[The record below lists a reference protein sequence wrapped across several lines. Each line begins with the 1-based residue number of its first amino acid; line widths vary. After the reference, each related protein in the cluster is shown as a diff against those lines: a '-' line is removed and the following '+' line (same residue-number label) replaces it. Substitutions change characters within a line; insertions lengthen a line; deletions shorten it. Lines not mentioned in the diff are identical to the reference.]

1 MEENYEIAYDFA
13 TEAYK
18 KFQNVIKSIVLF
30 GSVAKNLKTQNDI
43 DIIIFVDD
51 CTIQWDDELIAWY
64 REELQKILANN
75 KNRDK
80 LHVNTVTLSVFWD
93 EFKTGEPVAINIV
106 RYGKALIDFGG
117 FFEPLKILLARG
129 KVKPSAEAVYN
140 ALRRAP
146 INLSKARYN
155 VYLIMDSLYWAMV
168 DSAHAALMMAEQVAP
183 SPEHI
188 PGLLDEYFV
197 RKKMLNKY
205 YVKLYREIYEIIHS
219 ANKTGIKIPSKRID
233 EYQREVE
240 KFVSEMT
247 EIVRKLEK

>member
-1 MEENYEIAYDFA
+1 MKENYDIAYDFA

-18 KFQNVIKSIVLF
+18 KFQHVIKSIVLF
-30 GSVAKNLKTQNDI
+30 GSVAKDLKTQNDI

-64 REELQKILANN
+64 REELQKILASNPHRN
-75 KNRDK
+75 K
-80 LHVNTVTLSVFWD
+80 LHINTVTLSVFWD

-117 FFEPLKILLARG
+117 FFEPLKILLAKG
-129 KVKPSAEAVYN
+129 KVKPSAEAIYN

-146 INLSKARYN
+146 FHLSRAKYN
-155 VYLIMDSLYWAMV
+155 VYLIIDSLYWAMV
-168 DSAHAALMMAEQVAP
+168 DSAHAALMMADKVAP

-188 PGLLDEYFV
+188 PEMLNEYFV
-197 RKKMLNKY
+197 KKKMLNKD
-205 YVKLYREIYEIIHS
+205 YVRIYNEIYQIIHS
-219 ANKTGIKIPSKRID
+219 ANKTGIKIPSKKID
-233 EYQREVE
+233 EYQGNVE